1 MSVEV
6 FLSTLSLRRATN
18 NFFNCRF
25 NIIISIHALLAESDH
40 TLSSRVSPLS
50 NFYPRS
56 PCGERHAGR
65 FQPVRESGFLSTL
78 SLRRA
83 TARRASRQQP
93 AGISI
98 HALLAE
104 SDRCCTPQ
112 AHIAAI
118 SIHALLAESDVP
130 QTPQAENQSPFLS
143 TLSLRRATPL
153 TFALFRPLKYFY
165 PRSPCGERLTSG
177 QNDNDSNNI
186 SIHALLAESDAS
198 FFSGRSCFSDFYPR
212 SPCGE
217 RRSHYSSSRPLKGFL
232 STLSLRRATI
242 QEIGREACAF
252 ISIHALLAE
261 SDALQQNIQ
270 AEDSL
275 FLSTLSLR
283 RATVRKNQVLLQYSR
298 FLSTLSLRRATDGRN
313 AISPVICISIHA
325 LLAESDSTKLP
336 SGGRTFISIHALL
349 AESDLSCNANIN
361 FTT

>member
-232 STLSLRRATI
+232 STLSLRRATKDTTARQQI
-242 QEIGREACAF
+242 AD

-261 SDALQQNIQ
+261 SDDTRDWTRGLCLYFYPRSPCG
-270 AEDSL
+270 E
-275 FLSTLSLR
+275 R
-283 RATVRKNQVLLQYSR
+283 RIATKYSSGG
-298 FLSTLSLRRATDGRN
+298 FS
-313 AISPVICISIHA
+313 ISIHA
-325 LLAESDSTKLP
+325 LLAESD
-336 SGGRTFISIHALL
+336 G
-349 AESDLSCNANIN
+349 
-361 FTT
+361 

>member
-1 MSVEV
+1 MPCGVGAPLKFLSTLSLRRATVFVCVICQRLAISIHALLAESDYRPGPFQLSRTE

-186 SIHALLAESDAS
+186 SIHALLAESDN
-198 FFSGRSCFSDFYPR
+198 FLIFSISIDFYFYPR

-217 RRSHYSSSRPLKGFL
+217 RPFLSGSIKFLSVFL

-242 QEIGREACAF
+242 
-252 ISIHALLAE
+252 AL
-261 SDALQQNIQ
+261 
-270 AEDSL
+270 
-275 FLSTLSLR
+275 
-283 RATVRKNQVLLQYSR
+283 V
-298 FLSTLSLRRATDGRN
+298 
-313 AISPVICISIHA
+313 
-325 LLAESDSTKLP
+325 
-336 SGGRTFISIHALL
+336 
-349 AESDLSCNANIN
+349 
-361 FTT
+361 